1 MLRTS
6 LLCLFML
13 GETSDVPQEHIKL
26 KVTAEHC
33 FLQRHSQT
41 CFLPLQDEERGTIFD
56 GIRTIAAF
64 YLRADSSAI
73 CECIQNFGLN
83 DLLFSVA
90 RLEMAFKKTLRS
102 GLTLLL
108 TCMGEYQ
115 SRPDGS
121 F

>member
-1 MLRTS
+1 MSSAAAL
-6 LLCLFML
+6 
-13 GETSDVPQEHIKL
+13 DVRGILWLMH
-26 KVTAEHC
+26 
-33 FLQRHSQT
+33 
-41 CFLPLQDEERGTIFD
+41 LQDDERGSVFD

-102 GLTLLL
+102 GLT
-108 TCMGEYQ
+108 Q
-115 SRPDGS
+115 SS
-121 F
+121 T